1 MGAAEPAKRSRL
13 RLWLVVAVL
22 AQLVAAGVLAGV
34 SAVGWFDDAAPTP
47 DPERTSD
54 FEIDLPAGWVENLR
68 WGQRLV
74 EQVDPAL
81 IEALV
86 YFAGLPGGAGSYDP
100 TLSILREPLPSGAGL
115 AEVAN
120 TSALFLAGRADDVS
134 GASVFA
140 GIEGTRPVLVEI
152 QSLTAP
158 SALGT
163 PRRAVVGW
171 DTGRLAMILAVLES
185 RSGLA
190 LAGLD
195 VYLNVVGGLKIGEPA
210 ADLAVAAALIS
221 SVSGVPVP
229 PETVVFGEIG
239 LSGEVRAVSR
249 VDARLKE
256 AAKLGFSRAIIPAPS
271 RAQGNNRGTN
281 KKTPEGTM
289 EITEISRLEDLLVLF
304 AKPDGK
310 RPGQRAGQHD
320 GAVAAAN
327 ARGRGHG

>member
-1 MGAAEPAKRSRL
+1 
-13 RLWLVVAVL
+13 
-22 AQLVAAGVLAGV
+22 
-34 SAVGWFDDAAPTP
+34 
-47 DPERTSD
+47 
-54 FEIDLPAGWVENLR
+54 
-68 WGQRLV
+68 
-74 EQVDPAL
+74 
-81 IEALV
+81 
-86 YFAGLPGGAGSYDP
+86 
-100 TLSILREPLPSGAGL
+100 
-115 AEVAN
+115 
-120 TSALFLAGRADDVS
+120 
-134 GASVFA
+134 VFA

-185 RSGLA
+185 RSSLA

-195 VYLNVVGGLKIGEPA
+195 VYLNIVGGLKIGEPA

-256 AAKLGFSRAIIPAPS
+256 AAKLGFSRAIIPGQS
-271 RAQGNNRGTN
+271 RAQGNNRGNN
-281 KKTPEGTM
+281 KKTPERTM

-304 AKPDGK
+304 AKPDSQ
-310 RPGQRAGQHD
+310 RAGQRAGPP
-320 GAVAAAN
+320 VAAAN
-327 ARGRGHG
+327 TRGRGHG